1 MFWSKGIN
9 KKEIINWGV
18 GGALV
23 EIGYILVVAL
33 GMHGLGGIMPQ
44 TSEIFAA
51 IIMLLLLVFS
61 VAVSGLFVF
70 GYPAYLVFQ
79 KKFKE
84 ALATL
89 LVTFITFIAAF
100 LVIITLIY
108 LISKY

>member
-9 KKEIINWGV
+9 KKEIIKWGV

-33 GMHGLGGIMPQ
+33 IMHGLNSIM
-44 TSEIFAA
+44 SGAAEIFS
-51 IIMLLLLVFS
+51 IVMVLLLLVFS
-61 VAVSGLFVF
+61 VALSGLFVF
-70 GYPAYLVFQ
+70 GYPAYLAYQ
-79 KKFKE
+79 KKIKE

-89 LVTFITFIAAF
+89 LVTFITFIVAF
-100 LVIITLIY
+100 LGLITIIY